1 MATVFQKEVIDAN
14 TGEVIKAVAFIPEA
28 KDRGFVKVFKLFG
41 KKVLEDLGALNGEAK
56 LLIWFL
62 AKTLELPVQSDLW
75 IPVDY
80 KEVAKELKISEV
92 SVKRYT
98 KKLID
103 LGYLEQFKN
112 RHTTFRLN
120 PDFIYKGVLT
130 KYKEDTI
137 KEVINNG

>member
-56 LLIWFL
+56 LLIWFM

-75 IPVDY
+75 VPIDY
-80 KEVAKELKISEV
+80 KEAAKELGTTERSIRKYIKTLKE
-92 SVKRYT
+92 
-98 KKLID
+98 

-112 RHTTFRLN
+112 RNTTFRLN
-120 PDFIYKGVLT
+120 PNFVYKGVLT